1 MSNFRDLRELVEH
14 LESCGKVYRFKE
26 PVNKD
31 TEIGALFRV
40 QMRGVPENKRRA
52 LLFENV
58 VGSSHGRYDM
68 AVLSGIYGASSDILA
83 IALGCENYVQMLD
96 KWHHAL
102 VHPIAPIMTHD
113 RPVHEEVHLGEDLK
127 SLGLDEI
134 PVPVEEPG
142 FSGILRTGLP
152 MITRD
157 PATGV
162 RNVGTY
168 NAFFRARDRM
178 VAAIGTVHDAMR
190 YHWQAARGRKEG
202 MPLAIVIGCTPEVML
217 VGSADIP
224 YGTDELSVAGGL
236 AGAPI
241 ELVSCKTIPLE
252 VPARAEAIIEG
263 VVSTEIAE
271 PRLPFG
277 EYPGYL
283 NVDYNV
289 RPIFQVTAITHR
301 KGAWFTPV
309 TVGFP
314 PSDTNLVWGFTHA
327 AQLYHILKYEKS
339 LPVAEVQFPQLGGG
353 SDFCLIRVNEDVSQD
368 DVQKITEQLSPSGP
382 AKYMVIVD
390 HDISLAD
397 PELLIWALSFRTR
410 PREDLKLFAG
420 GLGGL
425 DPSAAVTG
433 SGKGKMESAGN
444 SEQYSRVVIN
454 ATRKYPYP
462 PLALPRKQFME
473 RALQIWQRQADLP
486 APELRKPWFG
496 YELGFWT
503 EEMQRFADMIV
514 AGQYLKVGEEM
525 AERQR
530 PITEDMFGRRSHAKQ
545 S

>member
-1 MSNFRDLRELVEH
+1 MGNFRDLRQLVQH
-14 LESCGKVYRFKE
+14 LEACGKLYRFKE

-40 QMRGVPENKRRA
+40 QMRGLPDAKRKV

-58 VGSSHGRYDM
+58 IGSAHSRYDM
-68 AVLSGIYGASSDILA
+68 GVLSGIYGASAEILQ
-83 IALGCENYVQMLD
+83 IALGCNNYVELLD
-96 KWHHAL
+96 KWHHGLAN
-102 VHPIAPIMTHD
+102 PIAPTIID
-113 RPVHEEVHLGEDLK
+113 NGPVHEEVHTGVELQHI
-127 SLGLDEI
+127 GLDAF

-157 PATGV
+157 PATGI

-168 NAFFRARDRM
+168 NAFFRAKDRM
-178 VAAIGTVHDAMR
+178 VAAIGSVHDAMR
-190 YHWQAARGRKEG
+190 HHWQAARRRKEG
-202 MPLAIVIGCTPEVML
+202 MPLAILIGCTPEVML

-224 YGTDELSVAGGL
+224 YGVDELAVAGGI
-236 AGAPI
+236 AGAPL
-241 ELVSCKTIPLE
+241 EMVRCKTIPLE
-252 VPARAEAIIEG
+252 VPAHCEAVIEG
-263 VVSTEIAE
+263 MVSTELAE

-289 RPIFQVTAITHR
+289 RPVFKVTAITHR

-327 AQLYHILKYEKS
+327 AQLYHILKYEKK

-353 SDFCLIRVNEDVSQD
+353 SDFCLIRIDDGVSQET
-368 DVQKITEQLSPSGP
+368 VQKIIAELEASGP
-382 AKYMVIVD
+382 AKYMLIVD
-390 HDISLAD
+390 HDIALDD
-397 PELLIWALSFRTR
+397 PELIIWAMSFRTR
-410 PREDLKLFAG
+410 PKEDLKIVSG

-433 SGKGKMESAGN
+433 SGQGKMESAGARD
-444 SEQYSRVVIN
+444 QYSRVIIN
-454 ATRKYPYP
+454 ATKKYPYP
-462 PLALPRKQFME
+462 PLALPRKQFMVK
-473 RALQIWQRQADLP
+473 ALEIWGKHKDLP
-486 APELRKPWFG
+486 APELRPPWHG
-496 YELGFWT
+496 YEMGYWT

-514 AGQYLKVGEEM
+514 KGQYLEIGDEM
-525 AERQR
+525 AKRQK
-530 PITEDMFGRRSHAKQ
+530 PITEDMVGRRG
-545 S
+545 

>member
-1 MSNFRDLRELVEH
+1 MSNFRDLRQLVQH
-14 LESCGKVYRFKE
+14 LESCGKLYRFKE

-40 QMRGVPENKRRA
+40 QMRGVAENKRKV

-58 VGSSHGRYDM
+58 VGSAHGRYDM
-68 AVLSGIYGASSDILA
+68 SVLSGIYGASSDILA
-83 IALGCENYVQMLD
+83 IALGCETYVQMLD
-96 KWHHAL
+96 KWHQAL
-102 VHPIAPIMTHD
+102 TDPIAPIMTND
-113 RPVHEEVHLGEDLK
+113 GPVHEEVHIGADLQT
-127 SLGLDEI
+127 LGLDEI

-178 VAAIGTVHDAMR
+178 VAAIGSVHDAMR
-190 YHWQAARGRKEG
+190 YHWRAARGRNEG

-224 YGTDELSVAGGL
+224 YGSDELAIAGGL

-241 ELVSCKTIPLE
+241 EMVPCKTIPLE
-252 VPARAEAIIEG
+252 IPAYAECVIEG

-283 NVDYNV
+283 NCDYNV
-289 RPIFQVTAITHR
+289 RPVFKVTAITHR

-314 PSDTNLVWGFTHA
+314 PSDTNLIWGFTHA
-327 AQLYHILKYEKS
+327 AQLYHIMKYGKS

-353 SDFCLIRVNEDVSQD
+353 SDFCLIRINENVSQHE
-368 DVQKITEQLSPSGP
+368 VQKITEELERSGP

-397 PELLIWALSFRTR
+397 PELLIWAMSFRTR
-410 PREDLKLFAG
+410 PREDLKIVTG
-420 GLGGL
+420 GIGGL

-433 SGKGKMESAGN
+433 SGKGKMESAG
-444 SEQYSRVVIN
+444 SHDQYSRIIIN

-462 PLALPRKQFME
+462 PLALPRKPFME
-473 RALQIWQRQADLP
+473 KALQLWRQHPDLP
-486 APELRKPWFG
+486 KPEMREPWFG
-496 YELGFWT
+496 YEMGYWT
-503 EEMQRFADMIV
+503 EEMQRFADMIT
-514 AGQYLKVGEEM
+514 AGQYLKIGEEM
-525 AERQR
+525 AERQK
-530 PITEDMFGRRSHAKQ
+530 PITENMFGRRSQQVKL
-545 S
+545 

>member
-1 MSNFRDLRELVEH
+1 MGNFRDLRQLVQH
-14 LESCGKVYRFKE
+14 LEARGKLYRFKE

-40 QMRGVPENKRRA
+40 QMRGLPDAKRKV

-58 VGSSHGRYDM
+58 IGSAHSRYDM
-68 AVLSGIYGASSDILA
+68 GVLSGIYGASAEILQ
-83 IALGCENYVQMLD
+83 IALGCNNYVELLD
-96 KWHHAL
+96 KWHHGLAN
-102 VHPIAPIMTHD
+102 PIAPTIID
-113 RPVHEEVHLGEDLK
+113 NGPVHEEVHTGVELQHI
-127 SLGLDEI
+127 GLDAF

-157 PATGV
+157 PATGI

-168 NAFFRARDRM
+168 NAFFRAKDRM
-178 VAAIGTVHDAMR
+178 VAAIGSVHDAMR
-190 YHWQAARGRKEG
+190 HHWQAARRRNEG
-202 MPLAIVIGCTPEVML
+202 MPLAILIGCTPEVML

-224 YGTDELSVAGGL
+224 YGVDELAIAGGI
-236 AGAPI
+236 AGAPL
-241 ELVSCKTIPLE
+241 EMVRCKTIPLE
-252 VPARAEAIIEG
+252 VPAHCEAVIEG
-263 VVSTEIAE
+263 IVSTELAE

-289 RPIFQVTAITHR
+289 RPVFKVTAITHR

-327 AQLYHILKYEKS
+327 AQLYHILKYEKK

-353 SDFCLIRVNEDVSQD
+353 SDFCLIRIDDGVSQET
-368 DVQKITEQLSPSGP
+368 VQKIIAELEASGP

-390 HDISLAD
+390 HDIALDDA
-397 PELLIWALSFRTR
+397 ELIIWAMSFRTR
-410 PREDLKLFAG
+410 PKEDLKIVTG
-420 GLGGL
+420 GIGGL

-433 SGKGKMESAGN
+433 SGQGKMESAG
-444 SEQYSRVVIN
+444 SRDQYSRVIIN
-454 ATRKYPYP
+454 ATKKYPYP
-462 PLALPRKQFME
+462 PLALPRKQFMDK
-473 RALQIWQRQADLP
+473 ALEIWGKHKDLP
-486 APELRKPWFG
+486 APELHPPWHG
-496 YELGFWT
+496 YEMGYWT

-514 AGQYLKVGEEM
+514 KGEYLEIGEEM
-525 AERQR
+525 AKRQK
-530 PITEDMFGRRSHAKQ
+530 PITEDMVGRRG
-545 S
+545 

>member
-1 MSNFRDLRELVEH
+1 MSNFRDLRELAQN
-14 LESCGKVYRFKE
+14 LEACGKLYRFKE
-26 PVNKD
+26 PINKD

-40 QMRGVPENKRRA
+40 QMRGLPESKRKA

-58 VGSSHGRYDM
+58 VGSAHGRYDM
-68 AVLSGIYGASSDILA
+68 SVLSGIYGASTDILA
-83 IALGCENYVQMLD
+83 IALGCENYVQLLD

-102 VHPIAPIMTHD
+102 THPIAPIIVD
-113 RPVHEEVHLGEDLK
+113 DGPVHEEVHSGDKLQK
-127 SLGLDEI
+127 IGLDAF

-157 PATGV
+157 PATGI

-168 NAFFRARDRM
+168 NAFFRAKDRM
-178 VAAIGTVHDAMR
+178 VAAIGSVHDAMR
-190 YHWQAARGRKEG
+190 YHWQAARRRNEG
-202 MPLAIVIGCTPEVML
+202 MPLAILIGCTPEVML

-224 YGTDELSVAGGL
+224 YGVDELSVAGGL
-236 AGAPI
+236 AGAPLA
-241 ELVSCKTIPLE
+241 LVRCKTIPLE
-252 VPARAEAIIEG
+252 VPAYAEAVIEG
-263 VVSTEIAE
+263 IVSTEIAE

-289 RPIFQVTAITHR
+289 RPVFKVTAITHR

-314 PSDTNLVWGFTHA
+314 PSDTNLIWGFTHA
-327 AQLYHILKYEKS
+327 AQLYHILKYEKK

-353 SDFCLIRVNEDVSQD
+353 SDFCLIRIEDGVSQEA
-368 DVQKITEQLSPSGP
+368 VQKIIAELESSGP

-390 HDISLAD
+390 DDIPLND
-397 PELLIWALSFRTR
+397 PELIIWAMSFRTR
-410 PREDLKLFAG
+410 PREDLKIFTG

-433 SGKGKMESAGN
+433 SGKGKMESAG
-444 SEQYSRVVIN
+444 SRDQYSRVVIN

-462 PLALPRKQFME
+462 PLALPRKEFME
-473 RALQIWQRQADLP
+473 KALQIWGRQADLP
-486 APELRKPWFG
+486 APELREPWFG

-514 AGQYLKVGEEM
+514 AGQYLRVGEEM
-525 AERQR
+525 AERQK
-530 PITEDMFGRRSHAKQ
+530 PITEDMFGRRGQNPKG
-545 S
+545 

>member
-1 MSNFRDLRELVEH
+1 MSNFRDLRQLVQQ
-14 LESCGKVYRFKE
+14 LESCGKLYRFKE
-26 PVNKD
+26 PINKD
-31 TEIGALFRV
+31 TEIGAIFRV
-40 QMRGVPENKRRA
+40 QMRGVPENKRKA

-58 VGSSHGRYDM
+58 FGSTHGRYDM
-68 AVLSGIYGASSDILA
+68 SVLSGIYGASNDILA

-96 KWHHAL
+96 KWHHGLA
-102 VHPIAPIMTHD
+102 HPIAPIMTND
-113 RPVHEEVHLGEDLK
+113 GPVHEEVHTGEDLK
-127 SLGLDEI
+127 NLGLDEI

-157 PATGV
+157 PVTAV

-190 YHWQAARGRKEG
+190 YHWRAARARNEG
-202 MPLAIVIGCTPEVML
+202 MPLAILIGCTPEIML

-224 YGTDELSVAGGL
+224 YGADELAVAGGL
-236 AGAPI
+236 AGAPV
-241 ELVSCKTIPLE
+241 ELVRCKTIPLE
-252 VPARAEAIIEG
+252 VPAYAECVIEG

-301 KGAWFTPV
+301 KNAWFTPV

-327 AQLYHILKYEKS
+327 AQLYHVLKYEKN

-353 SDFCLIRVNEDVSQD
+353 SDFCLLRVNPDVSQN
-368 DVQKITEQLSPSGP
+368 DVQKIIEELERSGP
-382 AKYMVIVD
+382 AKYMIIVD
-390 HDISLAD
+390 HDVSLAD
-397 PELLIWALSFRTR
+397 PELLIWAMSFRTR
-410 PREDLKLFAG
+410 PREDLKIVAG

-433 SGKGKMESAGN
+433 SGKGKMESAG
-444 SEQYSRVVIN
+444 SRDQYSRVIIN

-462 PLALPRKQFME
+462 PLALPRKEFMDK
-473 RALQIWQRQADLP
+473 ALQIWERHPDLP
-486 APELRKPWFG
+486 APELREPWFG

-503 EEMQRFADMIV
+503 DEMQKFADMIV

-525 AERQR
+525 AKRQR
-530 PITEDMFGRRSHAKQ
+530 PITEDMFGRRSH
-545 S
+545 

>member
-1 MSNFRDLRELVEH
+1 MSNFRDLRDLAQN
-14 LESCGKVYRFKE
+14 LEACGKLYRFKE
-26 PVNKD
+26 PINKD

-40 QMRGVPENKRRA
+40 QMRGLPESKRKA

-58 VGSSHGRYDM
+58 VGSAHERYDM
-68 AVLSGIYGASSDILA
+68 SVLSGIYGASTDILA

-102 VHPIAPIMTHD
+102 SHPIAPTIID
-113 RPVHEEVHLGEDLK
+113 DGPVHEEIHLGEDVK
-127 SLGLDEI
+127 NLGLDEI

-190 YHWQAARGRKEG
+190 YHWQGARGRKEG
-202 MPLAIVIGCTPEVML
+202 MPLAIVIGCTPEIML

-241 ELVSCKTIPLE
+241 ELIRCKTVPLE
-252 VPARAEAIIEG
+252 VPAYAEAIIEG

-283 NVDYNV
+283 NVEYNV
-289 RPIFQVTAITHR
+289 RPVFHVTAITHR

-314 PSDTNLVWGFTHA
+314 PSDTNLIWGFTHA
-327 AQLYHILKYEKS
+327 AQLYHILKYEKN

-353 SDFCLIRVNEDVSQD
+353 SDFCLIRINPDVSQD
-368 DVQKITEQLSPSGP
+368 DVQKITEELTRSGP

-397 PELLIWALSFRTR
+397 PELLIWAMSFRTR
-410 PREDLKLFAG
+410 PREDLKIVTG

-433 SGKGKMESAGN
+433 SGKGKMESAG
-444 SEQYSRVVIN
+444 SRDEYSRVIIN

-462 PLALPRKQFME
+462 PLALPRKEYME
-473 RALQIWQRQADLP
+473 KALQIWGRQADLP
-486 APELRKPWFG
+486 APELREPWYG
-496 YELGFWT
+496 YELGYWT
-503 EEMQRFADMIV
+503 EEMQRFADMIA

-525 AERQR
+525 AARQR
-530 PITEDMFGRRSHAKQ
+530 PITEDMFGRRSHGSK